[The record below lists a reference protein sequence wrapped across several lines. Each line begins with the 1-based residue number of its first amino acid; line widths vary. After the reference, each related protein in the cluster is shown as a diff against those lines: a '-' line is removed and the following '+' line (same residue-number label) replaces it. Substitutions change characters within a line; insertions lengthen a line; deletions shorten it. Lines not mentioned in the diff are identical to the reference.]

1 MTDGYLVLFETRLLW
16 IGDQCGTQVSKDTR
30 SYFGAENFII
40 WSLVEIENMNSSEFE
55 QLKFNQSKTK
65 ERPL

>member
-16 IGDQCGTQVSKDTR
+16 IGDQCGTLVAKGTR
-30 SYFGAENFII
+30 SNLSAANFIM
-40 WSLVEIENMNSSEFE
+40 WSLVVIENMNSSELE
-55 QLKFNQSKTK
+55 LLKYNKSKTK

>member
-16 IGDQCGTQVSKDTR
+16 IGDQCGTLVSKDTR
-30 SYFGAENFII
+30 SNLSAANFIM
-40 WSLVEIENMNSSEFE
+40 WSLVVIENMNSSELE
-55 QLKFNQSKTK
+55 LLKYNKSKTK